1 MHFEEGRISRQLG
14 MKINVLENAVN
25 QLIKIVSQITLDN
38 QRIQRSLDKLDKRA
52 AASASGGAAGQES
65 TSAKTDDY
73 ELDINQV
80 QKILKQTQQTSTLG
94 RRNIDN

>member
-38 QRIQRSLDKLDKRA
+38 QRIQRSLDKLAKGA
-52 AASASGGAAGQES
+52 AAGGATGEA
-65 TSAKTDDY
+65 TNTKTEDY

-80 QKILKQTQQTSTLG
+80 QKILKQQSQTSTLG
-94 RRNIDN
+94 RRIIDN

>member
-38 QRIQRSLDKLDKRA
+38 QRIQRSLDKLSKGA
-52 AASASGGAAGQES
+52 AAGGAAGEA
-65 TSAKTDDY
+65 TKTEDNY

-80 QKILKQTQQTSTLG
+80 QKILKQQTQPTTLG
-94 RRNIDN
+94 RRIIDN

>member
-14 MKINVLENAVN
+14 MKMNVLENAVN

-38 QRIQRSLDKLDKRA
+38 QRIQRSLDKLQKGA
-52 AASASGGAAGQES
+52 AAGGSAQEP
-65 TSAKTDDY
+65 TKTEDY

-80 QKILKQTQQTSTLG
+80 QKILKQQTQSSTLG
-94 RRNIDN
+94 RRIIDN

>member
-38 QRIQRSLDKLDKRA
+38 QRIQRSLDKLQKGA
-52 AASASGGAAGQES
+52 AAGGAAGEA
-65 TSAKTDDY
+65 TKTDENYD
-73 ELDINQV
+73 LDINQV
-80 QKILKQTQQTSTLG
+80 QKILKQQTQTSTLG
-94 RRNIDN
+94 RRIIDN

>member
-38 QRIQRSLDKLDKRA
+38 QRIQRSLDKLNKGA
-52 AASASGGAAGQES
+52 AASGAGQES
-65 TSAKTDDY
+65 TSTKTDDY

>member
-38 QRIQRSLDKLDKRA
+38 QRIQRTLDKLQKGA
-52 AASASGGAAGQES
+52 AAGGAAAEA
-65 TSAKTDDY
+65 TNTKTDDNY

-80 QKILKQTQQTSTLG
+80 QKILKQQTQTTTLG
-94 RRNIDN
+94 RRIIDH

>member
-1 MHFEEGRISRQLG
+1 

-38 QRIQRSLDKLDKRA
+38 QRIQRSLDKLNKGAA
-52 AASASGGAAGQES
+52 AASGAGQES
-65 TSAKTDDY
+65 TSTKNDDY

>member
-38 QRIQRSLDKLDKRA
+38 QRIQRSLDKLQKGA
-52 AASASGGAAGQES
+52 AAGGAASEA
-65 TSAKTDDY
+65 TNTKTEEY

-80 QKILKQTQQTSTLG
+80 QKILKQQTQTSTLG
-94 RRNIDN
+94 RRIIDN

>member
-38 QRIQRSLDKLDKRA
+38 QRIQRSLDKLSKGA
-52 AASASGGAAGQES
+52 AAGGATGEA
-65 TSAKTDDY
+65 TNTKTEDY

-80 QKILKQTQQTSTLG
+80 QKILKQQTQASTLG
-94 RRNIDN
+94 RRIIDN

>member
-14 MKINVLENAVN
+14 MKMNVLENAVN

-38 QRIQRSLDKLDKRA
+38 QRIQRSLDKHDKRA
-52 AASASGGAAGQES
+52 AASTSGTGQDA
-65 TSAKTDDY
+65 TNTKTEDY

-80 QKILKQTQQTSTLG
+80 QKILKQQTQASTLG
-94 RRNIDN
+94 RRSNIDN

>member
-38 QRIQRSLDKLDKRA
+38 QRIQRSLDKLSKGA
-52 AASASGGAAGQES
+52 AAGGAICHG
-65 TSAKTDDY
+65 D
-73 ELDINQV
+73 
-80 QKILKQTQQTSTLG
+80 
-94 RRNIDN
+94 RRVRGLRRVA

>member
-38 QRIQRSLDKLDKRA
+38 QRIQRTLDKLQKGA
-52 AASASGGAAGQES
+52 AAGGAAGEA
-65 TSAKTDDY
+65 TNTKTEDY

-80 QKILKQTQQTSTLG
+80 QKILKQQTQTSTLG
-94 RRNIDN
+94 RRIIDN

>member
-38 QRIQRSLDKLDKRA
+38 QRIQRSLDKLHKGA
-52 AASASGGAAGQES
+52 AAGGAAGQDA
-65 TSAKTDDY
+65 TNTKTEDY

-80 QKILKQTQQTSTLG
+80 QKILKQQTQTSTLG

>member
-14 MKINVLENAVN
+14 MKINVLENAIN

-38 QRIQRSLDKLDKRA
+38 QRIQRSLDKLQKG
-52 AASASGGAAGQES
+52 SVSGGGAQEN
-65 TSAKTDDY
+65 TNTKTEDY

-80 QKILKQTQQTSTLG
+80 QKILKQQTQTSTLG
-94 RRNIDN
+94 RRIIDN

>member
-38 QRIQRSLDKLDKRA
+38 QRIQRALDKIHKGA
-52 AASASGGAAGQES
+52 AASGATGEA
-65 TSAKTDDY
+65 TNTKTEDY

-80 QKILKQTQQTSTLG
+80 QKILKQQTQTATLG
-94 RRNIDN
+94 RRIIDN

>member
-38 QRIQRSLDKLDKRA
+38 QRIQRTLDKLQKGA
-52 AASASGGAAGQES
+52 AASGAAGEA
-65 TSAKTDDY
+65 TNTKTDDNY

-80 QKILKQTQQTSTLG
+80 QKILKQQTQTSTLG
-94 RRNIDN
+94 RRIIDN

>member
-38 QRIQRSLDKLDKRA
+38 QRIQRTLDKLQKGA
-52 AASASGGAAGQES
+52 AAGGVAGEA
-65 TSAKTDDY
+65 TNTKPDDNY

-80 QKILKQTQQTSTLG
+80 QKILKQQTQTTTLG
-94 RRNIDN
+94 RRIIDN

>member
-38 QRIQRSLDKLDKRA
+38 QRIQRSLDKHDKRA
-52 AASASGGAAGQES
+52 AANAVGGGATGPES
-65 TSAKTDDY
+65 TKPDDY

>member
-14 MKINVLENAVN
+14 MKMNVLENAVN

-38 QRIQRSLDKLDKRA
+38 QRIQRSLDKLQKGA
-52 AASASGGAAGQES
+52 AAAAGGAAGEA
-65 TSAKTDDY
+65 TNTKTDDF

-80 QKILKQTQQTSTLG
+80 QKILKQQTQTSTLG
-94 RRNIDN
+94 RRIIDN

>member
-1 MHFEEGRISRQLG
+1 

-38 QRIQRSLDKLDKRA
+38 QRIQRSLDKHDKRA
-52 AASASGGAAGQES
+52 ATNAGGGATGSES
-65 TSAKTDDY
+65 TNTKPDDY

>member
-14 MKINVLENAVN
+14 MKINVLENAVH

-38 QRIQRSLDKLDKRA
+38 QRIQRTLDKLSKGA
-52 AASASGGAAGQES
+52 AAGGTAGEA
-65 TSAKTDDY
+65 TKTDDNY

-80 QKILKQTQQTSTLG
+80 QKILKQQTTTSTLG
-94 RRNIDN
+94 RRIIDN

>member
-38 QRIQRSLDKLDKRA
+38 QRIQRSLDKHDKRA
-52 AASASGGAAGQES
+52 AASTSGAGQDA
-65 TSAKTDDY
+65 TNTKTEDY

-80 QKILKQTQQTSTLG
+80 QKILKQQTQASTLG
-94 RRNIDN
+94 RRSNIDN

>member
-38 QRIQRSLDKLDKRA
+38 QRIQRSLDKLQKGA
-52 AASASGGAAGQES
+52 AAGGAAGEA
-65 TSAKTDDY
+65 TNTKTEDY

-80 QKILKQTQQTSTLG
+80 QKILKQQTQTTTLG
-94 RRNIDN
+94 RRIIDN

>member
-14 MKINVLENAVN
+14 MKMNVLENAVN

-38 QRIQRSLDKLDKRA
+38 QRIQRSLDKLQKGA
-52 AASASGGAAGQES
+52 AAGGAASEA
-65 TSAKTDDY
+65 TKTEDNY

-80 QKILKQTQQTSTLG
+80 QKILKQQTQTSTLG
-94 RRNIDN
+94 RRIIDN

>member
-14 MKINVLENAVN
+14 MKMNVLENAVN

-38 QRIQRSLDKLDKRA
+38 QRIQRSLDKLQKGA
-52 AASASGGAAGQES
+52 AAAAGGAAGQE
-65 TSAKTDDY
+65 TTKTEDY

-80 QKILKQTQQTSTLG
+80 QKILKQQTQANTLG
-94 RRNIDN
+94 RRIIDN

>member
-25 QLIKIVSQITLDN
+25 LLIKIVSQITLDN
-38 QRIQRSLDKLDKRA
+38 QRIQRSLDKLAKGA
-52 AASASGGAAGQES
+52 AASGAAGEA
-65 TSAKTDDY
+65 TNTKTDDY

-80 QKILKQTQQTSTLG
+80 QKILKQQNQTSTLG
-94 RRNIDN
+94 RRIIDN

>member
-38 QRIQRSLDKLDKRA
+38 QRIQRSLDKLHKGA
-52 AASASGGAAGQES
+52 AAGGGGAAGQEA
-65 TSAKTDDY
+65 TNTKTDDY

-80 QKILKQTQQTSTLG
+80 QKILKQQTQTSTLG
-94 RRNIDN
+94 RRIIDN

>member
-38 QRIQRSLDKLDKRA
+38 QRIQRSLDKLNKGA
-52 AASASGGAAGQES
+52 AGGAAGEA
-65 TSAKTDDY
+65 TNTKTEDY

-80 QKILKQTQQTSTLG
+80 QKILKQNSQTATLG
-94 RRNIDN
+94 RRIIDN

>member
-38 QRIQRSLDKLDKRA
+38 QRIQRSLDKLQKGA
-52 AASASGGAAGQES
+52 TAGGAAGE
-65 TSAKTDDY
+65 TTNTKTDDNY

-80 QKILKQTQQTSTLG
+80 QKILKQQTQTTTLG
-94 RRNIDN
+94 RRIIDN

>member
-38 QRIQRSLDKLDKRA
+38 QRIQRSLDKHDKRA
-52 AASASGGAAGQES
+52 AAGGATGSEA
-65 TSAKTDDY
+65 TNTKTDENYD
-73 ELDINQV
+73 LDINQV
-80 QKILKQTQQTSTLG
+80 QKILKQQTQTSTLG
-94 RRNIDN
+94 RRIIDN

>member
-38 QRIQRSLDKLDKRA
+38 QRIQRSLDKHDKRA
-52 AASASGGAAGQES
+52 AANAGGAGQES
-65 TSAKTDDY
+65 TKTDDNY

-80 QKILKQTQQTSTLG
+80 QKILKQQTQTSTLG
-94 RRNIDN
+94 RRNNIDN

>member
-38 QRIQRSLDKLDKRA
+38 QRIQRTLDKLQKGA
-52 AASASGGAAGQES
+52 AAGGAAGQES
-65 TSAKTDDY
+65 TNTKTDDNY

-80 QKILKQTQQTSTLG
+80 QKILKQQSQTSTLG
-94 RRNIDN
+94 RRIIDN